1 MRGKLVFIFFLIL
14 AAPLWATKPGKY
26 KHSPGEKKKQ
36 SIIQEIRG
44 SQDLGAL
51 NKAIENST
59 ELGFYKEADSLVNIS
74 VSIAKRCTDSV
85 QYYEYLRVQARLYTI
100 MKKYSE
106 ALSLFR
112 KSLQFQREKG
122 FWEQEGLVLV
132 NIIEFYRSIN
142 QYELARQEINYLINH
157 PRFEELSSNVKA
169 KAYHRFAAVIGELTQ
184 DMDSVIVL
192 SHRSLAYSVPDSL
205 LDPMGTSYLEMAYA
219 YMRKKEARAISYYEK
234 AFKVFKTQQ
243 RLHYMSNALLQIAS
257 YHLVVRNYEDA
268 LFYVDSALRFAEPY
282 NFPGFLY
289 TALEKKAK
297 ALYYLGR
304 GLEAYKLRDTSAIL
318 KDAEVQQRF
327 SDRLILQARRF
338 QTDLTISRLNAA
350 ELEQKQALEEAR
362 RKELQR
368 RFILGTVGVLI
379 LIILGL
385 VYFYRRLT
393 LNKQHLEESQSA
405 LFGAN
410 QELINTLNEKDGLI
424 EEVHH
429 RVKNNLQLITSM
441 IRVQQFQQQDKLTQE
456 AKDMVNEILN
466 RVSAMAV
473 VHEKLYAQ
481 QQISQLRAKEYFTGL
496 VEELKTLGGSFRKR
510 LDVEVQAEDVILG
523 VSQGIALGMI
533 LSELVSN
540 SLKHAFVMQDQP
552 LIRITIKK
560 ENVEG
565 KNKVSFSYEDN
576 GKGYDPKSGMGMGN
590 RLVML
595 FMRQMEAEHELD
607 SKDRFYLKLAY
618 WED

>member
-1 MRGKLVFIFFLIL
+1 MCGRFLFVYFL
-14 AAPLWATKPGKY
+14 MVAAPLWATKPGKY
-26 KHSPGEKKKQ
+26 RHSPGEKKQ
-36 SIIQEIRG
+36 SKIIQEIRG
-44 SQDLGAL
+44 SQDLEAL
-51 NKAIENST
+51 SKAIESST
-59 ELGFYKEADSLVNIS
+59 ELGYYSEADSLVNIS
-74 VSIAKRCTDSV
+74 IPIAKRCTDSV
-85 QYYEYLRVQARLYTI
+85 QYYEHLRVQARLYTI
-100 MKKYSE
+100 LKRYSE
-106 ALSLFR
+106 ALRLFK

-142 QYELARQEINYLINH
+142 QHQLALQEINYLIKH
-157 PRFEELSSNVKA
+157 PRFEDLSPLVKA
-169 KAYHRFAAVIGELTQ
+169 KVYHRFAAVINELKH
-184 DMDSVIVL
+184 DMDSVIIL

-205 LDPMGTSYLEMAYA
+205 LDPMGTSYLELAYA
-219 YMRKKEARAISYYEK
+219 YTHKKEARAISYYEK
-234 AFKVFKTQQ
+234 AFKVFNAEQ
-243 RLHYMSNALLQIAS
+243 RLHYMANTLLQIAT
-257 YHLVVRNYEDA
+257 YHIIVRNNKEA
-268 LFYVDSALRFAEPY
+268 LIYVDSAMHFAEPY
-282 NFPGFLY
+282 DFPGFLY
-289 TALEKKAK
+289 TALEKKSK
-297 ALYYLGR
+297 ILYRLGR
-304 GLEAYKLRDTSAIL
+304 GAEAYELRDTAAFL
-318 KDAEVQQRF
+318 RDAAVQKRF
-327 SDRLILQARRF
+327 SDRLILQSRRF
-338 QTDLTISRLNAA
+338 QTDLAISRLNAA
-350 ELEQKQALEEAR
+350 EIEQKQILEEAR
-362 RKELQR
+362 SQDLQR
-368 RFILGTVGVLI
+368 RFTLITLGVLVVVV
-379 LIILGL
+379 LGL
-385 VYFYRRLT
+385 IYFYRRLT

-441 IRVQQFQQQDKLTQE
+441 IRVQQFQQQDKLTEE

-496 VEELKTLGGSFRKR
+496 VEELKTLGGSFQKR
-510 LDVEVQAEDVILG
+510 LNVEVEAEDVILG

-552 LIRITIKK
+552 LIRITINK
-560 ENVEG
+560 ENVDG
-565 KNKVSFSYEDN
+565 KSKVIFSYEDN
-576 GKGYDPKSGMGMGN
+576 GRGYDPKSVMGMGN

-595 FMRQMEAEHELD
+595 FMRQMEAKHELD
-607 SKDRFYLKLAY
+607 TKDRFYLKLAY